1 MKAIGV
7 NIGTCGTRTVRL
19 RPMLVFEETHSTF
32 IINAH
37 PVPLIAVANRFP
49 PVPQLISSLDK
60 VIASL

>member
-1 MKAIGV
+1 
-7 NIGTCGTRTVRL
+7 
-19 RPMLVFEETHSTF
+19 MLVFEETHSTF